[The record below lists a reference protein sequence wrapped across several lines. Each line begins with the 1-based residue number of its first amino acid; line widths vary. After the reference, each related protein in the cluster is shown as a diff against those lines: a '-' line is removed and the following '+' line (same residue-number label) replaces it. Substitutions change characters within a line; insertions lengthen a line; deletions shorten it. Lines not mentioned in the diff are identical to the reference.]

1 MHHNIPATIILIQD
15 VSTNDVNAHLFN
27 AHLFNAKM
35 EASVNK
41 EQVSFKFMVLLQ
53 KHFRISFLNMLR
65 MAFNSLRRRTF
76 NIHTVPCYHGYK

>member
-1 MHHNIPATIILIQD
+1 MHHNIPATIIQIQD

-35 EASVNK
+35 EASANK

-53 KHFRISFLNMLR
+53 KHFRI
-65 MAFNSLRRRTF
+65 
-76 NIHTVPCYHGYK
+76 